1 MSPPRRPRGAP
12 QRGEIWTVDFG
23 EPVGHEQGHRRP
35 GLVVSSDRL
44 NASRAG
50 IVVVVPLTRT
60 LRDLPSHVEIAPG
73 ESGLAQA
80 SYAKSED
87 IKSISTERLVR
98 RLGRVQSASLDQVG
112 RALALLLELA

>member
-1 MSPPRRPRGAP
+1 VSPPRRPRRAP

-23 EPVGHEQGHRRP
+23 EPVGYEQGYRRP
-35 GLVVSSDRL
+35 GVVVSSDRL

-50 IVVVVPLTRT
+50 VVVVVPLTRT
-60 LRDLPSHVEIAPG
+60 RRDLPSHVEIAPG
-73 ESGLAQA
+73 DSGLAQA

-98 RLGRVQSASLDQVG
+98 RLGRAQSASLDQIG

>member
-60 LRDLPSHVEIAPG
+60 RRDLPSHVEIAPD
-73 ESGLAQA
+73 SGLAQTG
-80 SYAKSED
+80 YAKSED

-98 RLGRVQSASLDQVG
+98 RLGRAQSASLDQVG

>member
-1 MSPPRRPRGAP
+1 VSPPRRPRRAP

-23 EPVGHEQGHRRP
+23 EPVGHEQGYRRP
-35 GLVVSSDRL
+35 GVVVSSDRL

-50 IVVVVPLTRT
+50 VVVVVPLTRT
-60 LRDLPSHVEIAPG
+60 RRDLPSHVEIAPG
-73 ESGLAQA
+73 DSGLAQA

-98 RLGRVQSASLDQVG
+98 RLGRAQSASLDQIG
-112 RALALLLELA
+112 HALALLLELA